1 MRNAILK
8 VWRGESTSLQWFLC
22 PLLFPLSCIYR
33 ICLRARDYMYSTG
46 FIKVSEVPVPVIS
59 VGNITLGGTGKTPVV
74 EKISRKLMQAGF
86 HPAIATRGYKRNRKG
101 TFIVDVN
108 KDLAEDVGDEAFMLS
123 RKTGMPVVVGT
134 NRADAITMGMESFRI
149 DVALLDDG
157 FQLKNLKKDV
167 EILVVSGGKG
177 KTNRNIFPLGP
188 YREPSERIKDAD
200 MILVSKGELNGNL
213 KHYTEGIPIFSFQ
226 YRPVYLYNLKHS
238 LTGHYNFLKGKDILA
253 FSGLGDNASFF
264 NFLKELGAHVV
275 CEMSYPDHYFYGRK
289 DMERFSRCQDA
300 EIIVTTEKDAVKIDP
315 EAAPENLYYLTVEV
329 EIEREEEMMQMIQKK
344 LNAHIKR

>member
-1 MRNAILK
+1 
-8 VWRGESTSLQWFLC
+8 
-22 PLLFPLSCIYR
+22 
-33 ICLRARDYMYSTG
+33 MYSTG

-74 EKISRKLMQAGF
+74 EKIARRLAEEGF

-101 TFIVDVN
+101 TFIVYGD
-108 KDLAEDVGDEAFMLS
+108 KYLAEDVGDEVFMLS

-134 NRADAITMGMESFRI
+134 NRADAITMGMKSFRI

-167 EILVVSGGKG
+167 EILLVSGGKG

-213 KHYTEGIPIFSFQ
+213 KHYTEGIPVFRFQ
-226 YRPVYLYNLKHS
+226 YKPVYLCNLKYN

-253 FSGLGDNASFF
+253 FSGLGDNNAFF
-264 NFLKELGAHVV
+264 DFLKELGANVV
-275 CEMSYPDHYFYGRK
+275 CEMPYPDHYFYGRK
-289 DMERFSRCQDA
+289 DMERFSRYQDA
-300 EIIVTTEKDAVKIDP
+300 EIVVTTEKDAVKIDP
-315 EAAPENLYYLTVEV
+315 EAAPENLYYLTVEAK
-329 EIEREEEMMQMIQKK
+329 IEREEEMMLLIQKK
-344 LNAHIKR
+344 LSAARSKLLAKKDNKK